1 MVVVSFEWANRL
13 LPRLLPCRYTQKRF
27 EGASNAGGISRRFRR
42 EAYGHMNIDFH
53 DFKGETFSF
62 HDDPV
67 LVL

>member
-42 EAYGHMNIDFH
+42 EAYGLI
-53 DFKGETFSF
+53 
-62 HDDPV
+62 
-67 LVL
+67 